1 MLGHI
6 ANFGI
11 NAWNWVTTEL
21 PKIIQG
27 IIQWFAELP
36 GKIWEWLVNVVNKIA
51 EWGQNAWNTA
61 TTWVSNTINSI
72 IDWFKQLPGRIWEW
86 LTNTINNII
95 NWGKDMAN
103 KGKTAALDLV
113 NNIINTITELPG
125 KVLDIGKNI
134 VEGLWNGITGMGSWL
149 KNKISS
155 FASGIIDGFK
165 STFGIHS
172 PSRVMN
178 KEIGK
183 YLALGL
189 GEGFNENIR
198 SVYSKMK
205 SAVDFET
212 QRLSASLS
220 TTATTNRLI
229 TANITVNPSDI
240 YMDSIKVGRVVTPAI
255 TRTLRGAGI

>member
-1 MLGHI
+1 M
-6 ANFGI
+6 
-11 NAWNWVTTEL
+11 
-21 PKIIQG
+21 
-27 IIQWFAELP
+27 
-36 GKIWEWLVNVVNKIA
+36 
-51 EWGQNAWNTA
+51 
-61 TTWVSNTINSI
+61 
-72 IDWFKQLPGRIWEW
+72 
-86 LTNTINNII
+86 
-95 NWGKDMAN
+95 N
-103 KGKTAALDLV
+103 KGRTASIDLV
-113 NNIINTITELPG
+113 NNIINTIKELPG

-134 VEGLWNGITGMGSWL
+134 VEGLWNGIIGMGNWL

-189 GEGFNENIR
+189 GEGFNDNIK

-212 QRLSASLS
+212 QKLSANLTSNQIAKTQIEDNRQATLS
-220 TTATTNRLI
+220 SIND
-229 TANITVNPSDI
+229 NKEITVNTTTRL
-240 YMDSIKVGRVVTPAI
+240 DSKVIARETNKVN
-255 TRTLRGAGI
+255 TRQKLQYGLA